1 MCSLFKQNAEIT
13 ETKEMHKWF
22 KFFLKR
28 KTLFIRCKCM
38 FLCFFCFCLKVSYI
52 VRGKKCCLPLLTVV
66 CYVWHHSIW
75 EDALM
80 FPFYWKKVSFFP
92 LSDTYSLS
100 PSQTFFFFCILHNH
114 IATNKAKTNRNT
126 RIIQSFLSTSCSLS
140 FPEWCLAL

>member
-28 KTLFIRCKCM
+28 KTHFIRCKCM
-38 FLCFFCFCLKVSYI
+38 FLCLFCFCLKVSCF
-52 VRGKKCCLPLLTVV
+52 VRRKMLFTPFNCSMLCLTSQYMRR
-66 CYVWHHSIW
+66 CTN
-75 EDALM
+75 
-80 FPFYWKKVSFFP
+80 VSFLLKKSFF
-92 LSDTYSLS
+92 LSFIRYLLSLS
-100 PSQTFFFFCILHNH
+100 LSAFFFFCILHNH